1 MKTLLLAVVSASAML
16 AIPMLAEA
24 QSKRLPPKPKPAT
37 TTASTAT
44 PERPVSTRPNQN
56 PRVYMAVP
64 AARQPNARLNV
75 ARSDRPLTRPRS
87 NAVVERPGS
96 GVASRPSTAVTRS
109 GATGS
114 RSFRKPRPR
123 AGDFT
128 NAVGRDPARDGGDF
142 TDQVGDLQNV
152 RTPNTRPRAGDFG
165 DDIGR
170 DPARDGGDFSS
181 EARPLQNIRTP
192 GEAPSSDGFSDS
204 SDTLTPEG
212 STNTSNPSLESRPR
226 SGSTASTVSS
236 DSAISLDPPSSATL
250 GADLPQA
257 APRPRGTISE
267 SRTKRPPE

>member
-1 MKTLLLAVVSASAML
+1 MKTLLLAFVSASAML
-16 AIPMLAEA
+16 TLPMLAEA
-24 QSKRLPPKPKPAT
+24 QNKRVPPKPKPP

-56 PRVYMAVP
+56 PRVYVAVP
-64 AARQPNARLNV
+64 AARQPNARLSV

-87 NAVVERPGS
+87 NAVIERPS
-96 GVASRPSTAVTRS
+96 TGVASRPSTSLTRS

-114 RSFRKPRPR
+114 RSFRKPRVR
-123 AGDFT
+123 GGDFT
-128 NAVGRDPARDGGDF
+128 NAVGRDPARDAGDF
-142 TDQVGDLQNV
+142 ADQVGDLRST

-170 DPARDGGDFSS
+170 DPARDAGDFSS

-212 STNTSNPSLESRPR
+212 SINGSVPSLGSRPR
-226 SGSTASTVSS
+226 SDSTDSTAST
-236 DSAISLDPPSSATL
+236 DSAISLDPPSSSTL
-250 GADLPQA
+250 GADLPQGLR
-257 APRPRGTISE
+257 RPPGTISE
-267 SRTKRPPE
+267 TRAKRPPE